1 MTHLAVASWRHYA
14 PDYEVK
20 ILNLKTYKAYVQG
33 EEHVGL
39 EDFQNIMVVFCDW
52 LRVAVLARHGGV
64 WMDATLLLTSPLQH
78 MVNESASF
86 SGVHLEN
93 RLEGFFLASAAP
105 SELMKRWA
113 REMIHIGQLAGSDFD
128 QYLNDLKSRG
138 IEPLNGSMRTCDW
151 SYKSSLHSLAH
162 LGLHLVARIVNSL
175 IFVTNFYLHI
185 CNERYWMDYMR
196 AMVAF
201 YSVLG
206 QYPANEG
213 DLHMTDSLKTFNAL
227 TYSLGWSSSD
237 SVQFMFTSR
246 SQNFDLDAVHGIKLR
261 RMERELGESWNS
273 CEEGSVICRLQ
284 RSIGSHLFAEVP
296 VEGPA
301 IAPVE
306 L

>member
-1 MTHLAVASWRHYA
+1 MTQLAVASWRHYA

-20 ILNLKTYKAYVQG
+20 IMNLKTYKAYVQG

-93 RLEGFFLASAAP
+93 RLEGFFLASAPATL
-105 SELMKRWA
+105 LMKRWA
-113 REMIHIGQLAGSDFD
+113 GELRHIGRLAGNDFD
-128 QYLNDLKSRG
+128 QYLNDLKARG
-138 IEPLNGSMRTCDW
+138 IEPLNGSMNTCDW
-151 SYKSSLHSLAH
+151 SSKSSLHSLAH
-162 LGLHLVARIVNSL
+162 LGLHLVARMVNSL
-175 IFVTNFYLHI
+175 IFATNFYLHV

-206 QYPANEG
+206 QFPTEG
-213 DLHMTDSLKTFNAL
+213 DLHITDSLKSFNAL
-227 TYSLGWSSSD
+227 IFSLGWSTSD

-246 SQNFDLDAVHGIKLR
+246 SQNFDLDGVHGIKLR
-261 RMERELGESWNS
+261 KMERELAQNSNS

-284 RSIGSHLFAEVP
+284 RSIGINLFAEVP
-296 VEGPA
+296 LEGPA
-301 IAPVE
+301 ISPLE